1 MAKLVSGRVKKTP
14 QSGITSDRYEF
25 LGLEQAEPDLG
36 DPIVGPS
43 SVGTNP
49 FTGDISE
56 AYVLLSDGT
65 GEGKRYWT
73 KQPNIIAGGVV
84 NPGSITVRD
93 EGVIIGAVN
102 QITDVNFVGSGVTV
116 TTGSGSSAVNIEI
129 SVTDV
134 RVPSGQT
141 GSVGYRDSNE
151 FLQGASDFIYNP
163 VTQNVGIGSLI
174 PKSKLDV
181 LGNAKI
187 SGILTV
193 GVLSATSAVFD
204 NSLKV
209 GNFEISDN
217 TTFVRII
224 SGSVGIG
231 TTIPIATLDVRGTVN
246 VSGAA
251 TFTTINGQNATFDE
265 LTANKITTGFIT
277 ATNAFAGILTATTI
291 NNTNLNST
299 NSTITNLVGTSA
311 TITGNLQV
319 NGNTLVVN
327 AGVDRV
333 GFGTTNPTQRVQV
346 GPSTNPIVFTD
357 SGRIGIGTTN
367 PQYGFDAQT
376 NVGFSSFIFVGGT
389 SGNANEVLVSGGS
402 GLPFWG
408 APSNITVGAAN
419 SVAIASTQLN
429 SVFYPTF
436 TRQTI
441 DNAEIRIDST
451 GLSYNPALN
460 YFGIGTTS
468 LNYNLTIN
476 GSVGVNTNAFF
487 ISPTNNRVGVG
498 TTVPISTLDVVGDIK
513 SSTTVSVGTSFI
525 VSNISNISAGIV
537 TTTTTTQVAVNS
549 INTGVFRSARHNVQV
564 TCTGQLVGS
573 ASSSSSLSVGNLT
586 GGTKYASGSYQN
598 IGLTTS
604 SGTGNNARA
613 NITVSPEQTL
623 LINSISNGFFNVDST
638 SGVVLQSPV
647 LFSRAIP
654 ATPLANSRV
663 TDIAVTN
670 AGSGYTSVPSVQI
683 ASPTNDPAIPGVTG
697 IGSTATAVVGSLII
711 SDVTVNSSGIYTSI
725 PTVSFNAPVGSGNT
739 ATGLVGVGIT
749 RLNISNSGFGYNPLP
764 TVSVASASSPIQ
776 AATVAIS
783 TAFVTNIIVTNT
795 GLGYT
800 SGNIPTLTFSMPEV
814 GIISAT
820 AVVNSLGISTHF
832 TITPG
837 IGYTRP
843 PILTASSPS
852 VGINTATLTSTLGI
866 SSVSVVLAG
875 SGYTSSSQI
884 QLSPSPSVT
893 GFAASVG
900 LGVTSSG
907 LISFGGQNYTFAP
920 TVVFSSPDIGINTAT
935 GQFADIFD
943 GVLSN
948 FEILNT
954 GSGYFTPP
962 TVTITSGGGT
972 GAAVTITQMVLTDVT
987 VNNTGFGVTVVPS
1000 ISVISPVGSGASVSA
1015 LMGIG
1020 SVNVVG
1026 FGSGYNMPPGIAVT
1040 AVDGATGTG
1049 ASVTAGL
1056 GLTSSNI
1063 TVTNAGTGYSSIPSI
1078 VVSSASSVSIA
1089 ASAIA
1094 GVGIT
1099 GIVITNSGIGYSGA
1113 IPTINIAAG
1122 SGSADFG
1129 SGAVIGVSSVFAT
1142 NVYVTNSGTGYTAT
1156 DLAALPIATFS
1167 QSGIAATVG
1176 FGVSTITVTNLGVG
1190 YTSAVAAA
1198 VSISAPNLST
1208 GTTATASASLGYP
1221 GILPGPGV
1229 NTTGNTAIYFVASV
1243 SPTNIGISTGVGIGT
1258 LTVTEVGDDV
1268 FVSDKPAASIGGVI
1282 TNVSIVSPGSGYTT
1296 SSVLTASFFD
1306 GANVGTGFSFRVAR
1320 TVDNYQ
1326 FSDALILQ
1334 TVGSATTSCEYIEY
1348 ATIANEEILGSF
1360 SADISGSDARL
1371 LFTPTYRNN
1380 TIKVSTHSI
1389 TN

>member
-1 MAKLVSGRVKKTP
+1 MSKLVSGRVKKTA

-25 LGLEQAEPDLG
+25 LGLDQAEPDLG

-56 AYVLLSDGT
+56 SYVLVSDSSG
-65 GEGKRYWT
+65 GGKRYWT

-102 QITDVNFVGSGVTV
+102 QITDINFVGGGVTV
-116 TTGSGSSAVNIEI
+116 TTVGSGSSAVNIEI

-134 RVPSGQT
+134 KVPSGQT
-141 GSVGYRDSNE
+141 GSVGYRDPDE

-163 VTQNVGIGSLI
+163 VNKNVGIGSLV
-174 PKSKLDV
+174 PTSKLDV

-193 GVLSATSAVFD
+193 GILSANTGAFKE
-204 NSLKV
+204 SLRV

-224 SGSVGIG
+224 SGKVGIG
-231 TTIPIATLDVRGTVN
+231 TTNPIATLDVLGTVN
-246 VSGAA
+246 VGGVA
-251 TFTTINGQNATFDE
+251 TITTIDSENGIFDE
-265 LTANKITTGFIT
+265 LTANRITTGFIT
-277 ATNAFAGILTATTI
+277 ATNAFVGVLTATSI

-299 NSTITNLVGTSA
+299 NSTITNLVGASA

-319 NGNTLVVN
+319 NGNTLIVN

-346 GPSTNPIVFTD
+346 GPSTNPIVLTN

-367 PQYGFDAQT
+367 PQYGLDART
-376 NVGFSSFIFVGGT
+376 NVGFSSFIFINGT
-389 SGNANEVLVSGGS
+389 SGNANEVIVSGGS

-408 APSNITVGAAN
+408 SPSNITVGAAN

-436 TRQTI
+436 TNQTQ
-441 DNAEIRIDST
+441 DNATLRIDST
-451 GLSYNPALN
+451 GLSFNPALN

-498 TTVPISTLDVVGDIK
+498 TTIPTSTLDVVGNIR

-525 VSNISNISAGIV
+525 VSDISNISAGII
-537 TTTTTTQVAVNS
+537 TTTTTDQVAVNS
-549 INTGVFRSARHNVQV
+549 INTGVFRSARHNVQI

-586 GGTKYASGSYQN
+586 GGTRYLSGSYQN
-598 IGLTTS
+598 VGLTTS
-604 SGTGNNARA
+604 SGTGNDARA
-613 NITVSPEQTL
+613 NITVSPEQIL

-638 SGVVLQSPV
+638 SGVVLQSPIS
-647 LFSRAIP
+647 FSRAIP

-663 TDIAVTN
+663 TAITVTN
-670 AGSGYTSVPSVQI
+670 IGSGYTSVPSVQI
-683 ASPTNDPAIPGVTG
+683 ANPTNDPAIPGVTG
-697 IGSTATAVVGSLII
+697 IGSTATAVVNSLL
-711 SDVTVNSSGIYTSI
+711 VTNVSINSSGIYTSI
-725 PTVSFNAPVGSGNT
+725 PTVSFNAPVGSGDT
-739 ATGLVGVGIT
+739 AIGLVGVGIT
-749 RLNISNSGFGYNPLP
+749 RLSISNSGFGYNPFP
-764 TVSVASASSPIQ
+764 TVSVSSTSPPIQ

-783 TAFVTNIIVTNT
+783 TAFVTNVIVTNT

-814 GIISAT
+814 GIASAT

-832 TITPG
+832 TINPG
-837 IGYTRP
+837 VGYTRP
-843 PILTASSPS
+843 PILTASSPA

-875 SGYTSSSQI
+875 SGYTSASQI
-884 QLSPSPSVT
+884 QLSPSPTVT

-920 TVVFSSPDIGINTAT
+920 TVVFSSPDVGVNTAT
-935 GQFADIFD
+935 GQFSDIFD

-954 GSGYFTPP
+954 GSGYLTPP
-962 TVTITSGGGT
+962 TITITSGGGT
-972 GAAVTITQMVLTDVT
+972 GAAVTITQMVLTNVT

-1000 ISVISPVGSGASVSA
+1000 ISVISPIGSGVSVSA

-1026 FGSGYNMPPGIAVT
+1026 FGSGYTMPPGIAVT
-1040 AVDGATGTG
+1040 AVDGITGSG

-1099 GIVITNSGIGYSGA
+1099 GVVITNSGIGYSGA
-1113 IPTINIAAG
+1113 IPTISIRAD
-1122 SGSADFG
+1122 SETDFG
-1129 SGAVIGVSSVFAT
+1129 SGAIVGVSSVFAT
-1142 NVYVTNSGTGYTAT
+1142 NVYVTNPGSGYTAT
-1156 DLAALPIATFS
+1156 DLATLPIATFS

-1229 NTTGNTAIYFVASV
+1229 NTTGNTAIYYVSSV

-1268 FVSDKPAASIGGVI
+1268 FVSDKPVASIGGTI

-1296 SSVLTASFFD
+1296 TSVLTASSFD
-1306 GANVGTGFSFRVAR
+1306 GASVGTGFSFRVAR
-1320 TVDNYQ
+1320 TVNNYQ
-1326 FSDALILQ
+1326 FSDVMILQ

-1348 ATIANEEILGSF
+1348 ATIANEDILGSF
-1360 SADISGSDARL
+1360 GADISGSNARL

-1380 TIKVSTHSI
+1380 TIKFSTDSI